1 MDELGSAA
9 PCPLCLGV
17 GWLRRDVPVEHPDF
31 GKLEQCACLGEQLA
45 AKRWREGVVLSGMG
59 QGLARQTF
67 GNFRRER
74 QPVAYELA
82 LEFVADLGARRW
94 LAFLGGTG
102 TGKSHLLAAICN
114 GMIDLGRQPLYWL
127 VSDLVIYLQAG
138 YGAGDFPERLARIK
152 DADVLLLDE
161 YDIGLG
167 QDQGAR
173 ERARDRDEKMFS
185 ILNHRLNHA
194 LPVAL
199 ATNGRLEQFPPRLAS
214 RLSDATLV
222 DAVTMRSG
230 DYRLEK

>member
-1 MDELGSAA
+1 
-9 PCPLCLGV
+9 
-17 GWLRRDVPVEHPDF
+17 VPVEHPDF
-31 GKLEQCACLGEQLA
+31 GKLELCSCKAEALA
-45 AKRWREGVVLSGMG
+45 AKRWREGVALSGMG
-59 QGLARQTF
+59 PGLAKQTF
-67 GNFRRER
+67 ANFRDSR
-74 QPVAYELA
+74 QPVAAELA
-82 LEFVADLGARRW
+82 LEFALNDGQGRW

-114 GMIDLGRQPLYWL
+114 EMIARGRQPLYWL

-138 YGAGDFPERLARIK
+138 YSAGDFPERLARIK

-173 ERARDRDEKMFS
+173 ERARDRDEKMFA